1 MGCSSFWLY
10 DSTGRGLRRNLCT
23 NGSRGC
29 TNCIFPCG
37 DSVSVSPRPR
47 GSGGFLRGG
56 RTSGAPLGSKSS
68 DLAPAPRFSLSTA
81 GGWGTRGFFWG
92 ASPPQPP
99 MWEHSSHAL
108 RERALRPAPRVTF
121 SPMRKSPK
129 NLPEGATPS
138 GYSPE
143 GDASLPLRRCRHP
156 LDRVSATNPDR
167 FATLGWWANRS
178 LFLPKLHRGSHF
190 LLSIRGSAGLP
201 SRMLEG
207 LSYCNQYR

>member
-1 MGCSSFWLY
+1 MIAQGGACGAICARMVAVGARIAFSPAGTASAFPRGPAGAGAFCEGAAPPVHPSGASRQTWLLLPVFLFLPRV
-10 DSTGRGLRRNLCT
+10 GGAPGGLFARGLT
-23 NGSRGC
+23 
-29 TNCIFPCG
+29 P
-37 DSVSVSPRPR
+37 P
-47 GSGGFLRGG
+47 LR
-56 RTSGAPLGSKSS
+56 S
-68 DLAPAPRFSLSTA
+68 
-81 GGWGTRGFFWG
+81 
-92 ASPPQPP
+92 P

-108 RERALRPAPRVTF
+108 RVEGAPPLRPRVTF
-121 SPMRKSPK
+121 PTRGKSPK
-129 NLPEGATPS
+129 ARQGLRPLE
-138 GYSPE
+138 SPK